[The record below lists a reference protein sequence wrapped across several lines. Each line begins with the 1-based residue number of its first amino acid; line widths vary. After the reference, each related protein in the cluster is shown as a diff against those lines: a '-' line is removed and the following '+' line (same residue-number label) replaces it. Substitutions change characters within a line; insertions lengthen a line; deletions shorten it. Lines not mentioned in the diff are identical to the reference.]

1 MSRIMSELDQNDA
14 LAAEYVLGTLDSH
27 ERALARTLLTD
38 EAFAAKV
45 RRWERRLG
53 ELHLMVEPVEPDA
66 KIWPRIKGRMYE
78 PEATTR
84 LPEPQNLEPPPV
96 PAETPAAAPPSLEA
110 IEAVISDAAMT
121 LNAEASP
128 AQKSEQAPERPPDAA
143 AAAASEPIP
152 APMEEVAPMPASE
165 PAPALAPEPSS
176 EEAALPPPLEA
187 SSEATLTPPSEP
199 SSEPTVTSSLEPSAE
214 ATVPPSSEPSSQA
227 AASAPSEPPSE
238 PVLPPSIPSAETTVT
253 EISETTVVHIAGA
266 PPEPSAVEPPI
277 ALPPAP
283 SIPAPAPPPPVVAPA
298 PALEERLV
306 APVEPQRA
314 VMRVQ
319 RRLRRWRAFGLLLT
333 LVVAAL
339 AALVAAWRFAP
350 DRVPPPLQPLALM
363 RHFGVTPPTSPQLPR
378 RPLPPGSQY
387 DE

>member
-1 MSRIMSELDQNDA
+1 MSRIMSELDQNEA

-45 RRWERRLG
+45 RLWERRLG

-66 KIWPRIKGRMYE
+66 QIWPRIKGRMYE
-78 PEATTR
+78 PPPDPNAR

-96 PAETPAAAPPSLEA
+96 PPVPMEAPASEPPTLDA
-110 IEAVISDAAMT
+110 IQAVISDAAMT
-121 LNAEASP
+121 LNAEATP

-143 AAAASEPIP
+143 VAATSEPIP
-152 APMEEVAPMPASE
+152 APMEEEVAPPPASE
-165 PAPALAPEPSS
+165 LAPALAPEPST
-176 EEAALPPPLEA
+176 EPALPL
-187 SSEATLTPPSEP
+187 EP
-199 SSEPTVTSSLEPSAE
+199 SSEPTVTPPFE
-214 ATVPPSSEPSSQA
+214 PSSELA
-227 AASAPSEPPSE
+227 APAPSEPPSE
-238 PVLPPSIPSAETTVT
+238 PVLPPPLEPPSVPSAEMTVT
-253 EISETTVVHIAGA
+253 EISETTVVHIAEV

-277 ALPPAP
+277 GLPPAP
-283 SIPAPAPPPPVVAPA
+283 SIPAPTPLPSVVAPA
-298 PALEERLV
+298 PALEERLT

-314 VMRVQ
+314 VMAVHGK
-319 RRLRRWRAFGLLLT
+319 LRRWRAFALLLT

-339 AALVAAWRFAP
+339 AALLAAWRFAP

-363 RHFGVTPPTSPQLPR
+363 RHFGVAPPAPPQPPR